1 MEAVRALP
9 ELVSEKWLKA
19 RLALLALV
27 ERS

>member
-1 MEAVRALP
+1 VMALP
-9 ELVSEKWLKA
+9 EVVSSEEWLMA